1 MKAFNK
7 KKGFT
12 IVELVIVVA
21 VIGVL
26 TAVLV
31 PTFVN
36 LVNKANEA
44 ADESLVKNLNTAL
57 RMSENEQGRKNNN
70 LSEAIDDVYDAGY
83 VLENLTPRGSRDIVW
98 NQDKD
103 EFSLR
108 AEAPSS
114 DAYKFWKI
122 YNSYSDINNTYSA
135 FLNQDDYTGAVN
147 VTVGFDCGKNFG
159 VGAITYTKGAAAKDD
174 VRIRSAGPNAT
185 LTVNADTDTVTHYG
199 FASVV
204 TIEAVHTASYHEA
217 GTVKELT
224 AKKGHIV
231 VEENA
236 IVMDVKS
243 SEGSTAS
250 FDVEQGG
257 VVVHADAGTVEE
269 TAIDNDSLNIGT
281 REQLEAFRDATNSG
295 MNFAGKTIT
304 LTNNI
309 DLISGWKPISNYS
322 RTLATNPNPN
332 TYEEIDNK
340 AGFFF
345 AGTFDGAG
353 HTISGL
359 TNKGLKLSEVNTG
372 ANDSSVQGTEEY
384 TYGLFACVKG
394 ATIKNLK
401 LTGVDIRDV
410 RIQNGEKMMVGD
422 HVGALV
428 GFVFE
433 GATIDGVK
441 VEGSVTGYDS
451 VAGIVGGRRT
461 RVIKNGT
468 PTSTAEV
475 VIKNCENKANIAAV
489 RRAAGI
495 VGQLAGVAT
504 LNGNVNSGRIASTGE
519 AGSASTGYLVA
530 GGIATINNQANT
542 DIVFSG
548 NTNSGAV
555 SAAVVHGSIAA
566 ATVGTAQQGLDS
578 NGHYAKVNSVWSWTP
593 AN

>member
-147 VTVGFDCGKNFG
+147 VTVGFDCGQNFG
-159 VGAITYTKGAAAKDD
+159 VGKVTYTKGAAAKDD
-174 VRIRSAGPNAT
+174 VRIRTAGPSAE
-185 LTVNADTDTVTHYG
+185 LFVDAKTDTVTHYG

-204 TIEAVHTASYHEA
+204 TIKSINTASYHEA
-217 GTVKELT
+217 GTVAELSVKE
-224 AKKGHIV
+224 GHVV

-236 IVMDVKS
+236 IIMDVV
-243 SEGSTAS
+243 THPDVDAQNLPT
-250 FDVEQGG
+250 FDNDNGG
-257 VVVHADAGTVEE
+257 VVVHAEAGTVEDTE
-269 TAIDNDSLNIGT
+269 IDNDTLGIGT
-281 REQLEAFRDATNSG
+281 RAQLEAFRDATNSG
-295 MNFAGKTIT
+295 QNFEGKTVT
-304 LTNNI
+304 LTADI

-322 RTLATNPNPN
+322 R
-332 TYEEIDNK
+332 NK
-340 AGFFF
+340 KDTVSGLFF
-345 AGTFDGAG
+345 AGTFDGG
-353 HTISGL
+353 NHTISGL
-359 TNKGLKLSEVNTG
+359 TNKGLKLSEMNTG
-372 ANDSSVQGTEEY
+372 ANTSTVQGTEEY
-384 TYGLFACVKG
+384 TYGFFACVKG

-401 LTGVDIRDV
+401 LANVDIRDV
-410 RIQNGEKMMVGD
+410 RIQNNEKMMVGD
-422 HVGALV
+422 AVGALV
-428 GFVFE
+428 GYFYE
-433 GATIDGVK
+433 GGEVSGVK
-441 VEGSVTGYDS
+441 VSGAVAGYDD
-451 VAGIVGGRRT
+451 IGGLIGMART
-461 RVIKNGT
+461 QNQT
-468 PTSTAEV
+468 TSAAPTLT
-475 VIKNCENKANIAAV
+475 ITGCENSANVTAV
-489 RRAAGI
+489 RRAGGLIAQACAEVNFTGC
-495 VGQLAGVAT
+495 V
-504 LNGNVNSGRIASTGE
+504 NKGNVASTGVKADDKGG
-519 AGSASTGYLVA
+519 AGYYLA
-530 GGIATINNQANT
+530 GGIATINAWANT
-542 DIVFSG
+542 DVVFSG
-548 NTNSGAV
+548 CSGTGSV
-555 SAAVVHGSIAA
+555 SCASDAAGKIAAFQTAA
-566 ATVGTAQQGLDS
+566 ATFAGTDV
-578 NGHYAKVNSVWSWTP
+578 NGRFYRSGSAYNWTP